1 MQIKQ
6 TDNIHYQ
13 WLRMD
18 RFGHTFLSMVISV
31 IVYKFVFSWVLA
43 IGLVLMMFIHEMG
56 HVWAA
61 RERNVAITA
70 PAFIPLIGAVMT
82 FRKLPEN
89 AQTEAF
95 IAYGGPLL
103 GSIGATVIYMIGLLT
118 NVQEFILIAM
128 VGFVLNLFN
137 LIPLAPLDG
146 GRIVTAISR
155 WFWALGFLLALY
167 FMYWTQTY
175 LLTVV
180 LMFFMWEFRYMT
192 KKDNQKRWEWRA
204 RIKVPKD
211 RLAKNLSVEQLKSC
225 ELNWRQYSTLQE
237 KAVVTEIEHPSIGVI
252 KKMYEGQF
260 FGRIQEIR
268 WRKVKE
274 KKKHYIFSFQVFFD
288 RDAFRNKTYYQVP
301 RQTRLAFGGAYM
313 GLVLFLVSMIYFNR
327 YVFQYGW

>member
-1 MQIKQ
+1 MQIKW
-6 TDNIHYQ
+6 TDNVNYQ

-18 RFGHTFLSMVISV
+18 RFGRTLLSMVISV

-61 RERNVAITA
+61 RERGVAITA
-70 PAFIPLIGAVMT
+70 PAFIPLVGAVIT

-103 GSIGATVIYMIGLLT
+103 GTIGATIIYIIGLLT
-118 NVQEFILIAM
+118 HVQELFWIAM
-128 VGFVLNLFN
+128 VGFALNLFN

-146 GRIVTAISR
+146 GRIVTAVSR
-155 WFWALGFLLALY
+155 WFWALGFLLALC

-175 LLTVV
+175 LLTLV
-180 LMFFMWEFRYMT
+180 LMFFMWEFHYMT
-192 KKDNQKRWEWRA
+192 KKDDQKRWEWRA

-211 RLAKNLSVEQLKSC
+211 RLAKHLRAEQLVNS
-225 ELNWRQYSTLQE
+225 ELTWRQYCSMKE
-237 KAVVTEIEHPSIGVI
+237 KAVVTEIEHPSLGVI

-260 FGRIQEIR
+260 FGQIEEIR

-274 KKKHYIFSFQVFFD
+274 KRKHFVLSFQVFFD
-288 RDAFRNKTYYQVP
+288 RDAFRNKTYYQVS
-301 RQTRLAFGGAYM
+301 RQTRLAFGGAYLA
-313 GLVLFLVSMIYFNR
+313 LVLFLVSMIYLNR
-327 YVFQYGW
+327 YVFYYSW